1 MERDMENAPDAQKR
15 ARARKRAPEDFKK
28 ALELCDNALE
38 LNPGLDALYLTRA
51 ACFLHL
57 KDLPRCARAYK
68 DALADGR
75 QFRGTGPCVPSL
87 RLPAFS
93 WML

>member
-1 MERDMENAPDAQKR
+1 MEKAPNAQKR
-15 ARARKRAPEDFKK
+15 ARARKRAPEEFKK
-28 ALELCDNALE
+28 ALELCDKALK

-57 KDLPRCARAYK
+57 KDLPGCARAYK
-68 DALADGR
+68 RALADSR
-75 QFRGTGPCVPSL
+75 HFRGAGPCVPSL
-87 RLPAFS
+87 RLPAVS